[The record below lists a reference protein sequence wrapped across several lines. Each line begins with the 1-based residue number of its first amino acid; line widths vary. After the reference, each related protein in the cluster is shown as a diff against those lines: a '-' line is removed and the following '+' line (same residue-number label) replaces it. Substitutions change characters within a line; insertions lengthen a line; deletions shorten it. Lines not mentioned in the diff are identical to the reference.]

1 MSWRNVRRF
10 ACWTWLVAA
19 VAVGDCPAQDKAPTD
34 AEIRALLRTRID
46 TEKRGVGLAVGW
58 VDEHGSRVVTY
69 GRTALAAGH
78 EVDGQTIFEIGSVT
92 KVFTALLLAQSVERG
107 EMKLD
112 DPVAKYLPPGTR
124 LPTRGGRQ
132 ITLLDLATHHS
143 GLPSIPGNMQPADAG
158 NPSADYTLGQMFSFL
173 SGYELTR
180 DIGSQFEYSNLGFGL
195 LGQVLDRRQGTDYE
209 ALVVD
214 QVCRPLG
221 MPDTRITLTPAQRA
235 RLAQPHDEALSP
247 TENWDMP
254 ALAGTGALRSDAED
268 MLRFV
273 SANVGL
279 IDTPLKQALLA
290 THHVYNTTDTPL
302 NDIALAWNVN
312 RKHGAPITWKSGGT
326 GGYTSFVGFEAVS
339 RRGVVVLSNAANA
352 VDDIGLHLLNAE
364 YPLQPPPV
372 QRPAILID
380 PKLGDQYLG
389 HYQAEPG
396 FVFTFSRESDRY
408 YVQGTGQ
415 IRFRALPVTA
425 TDFFL
430 VRVNA
435 QVSFVKNS
443 TGNVTGLILH
453 QDGDKTFARL
463 P

>member
-1 MSWRNVRRF
+1 M
-10 ACWTWLVAA
+10 AA
-19 VAVGDCPAQDKAPTD
+19 VAAGPCQAQAQDKPPTD

-69 GRTALAAGH
+69 GRTALAGGR

-92 KVFTALLLAQSVERG
+92 KVFTALLLAQSVARG
-107 EMKLD
+107 EMTLD

-143 GLPSIPGNMQPADAG
+143 GLPSIPDNLQPADQN
-158 NPSADYTLGQMFSFL
+158 NPSADYTPEQLFAFL
-173 SGYELTR
+173 ANYKLTR
-180 DIGSQFEYSNLGFGL
+180 DIGSQFEYSNVGFGL
-195 LGQVLDRRQGTDYE
+195 LGQALARAHDTSYE

-221 MPDTRITLTPAQRA
+221 MTDTRITLTPEMRA

-254 ALAGTGALRSDAED
+254 TFAGTGALRSDAAD
-268 MLRFV
+268 LLRFV
-273 SANVGL
+273 AANLGL
-279 IDTPLKQALLA
+279 ADTPLKPAIEA
-290 THHVYNTTDTPL
+290 THHVYNTGATPL
-302 NDIALAWNVN
+302 TDIALGWNVS
-312 RKHGAPITWKSGGT
+312 REHRPPLTWKSGGT
-326 GGYTSFVGFEAVS
+326 GGYASFVGFEAVGK
-339 RRGVVVLSNAANA
+339 RGVVVLSNAA
-352 VDDIGLHLLNAE
+352 DDVEDLGLHLLDKAYALN
-364 YPLQPPPV
+364 PPP
-372 QRPAILID
+372 PDKTAINLD
-380 PKLGDQYLG
+380 PQLGDQYAG
-389 HYQAEPG
+389 RYQAEPG
-396 FVFTFSRESDRY
+396 FVLTFSREGDRY
-408 YVQGTGQ
+408 YLQGTGQ

-430 VRVNA
+430 ARVNA
-435 QVSFVKNS
+435 QVSFVKNP